1 MYAIKLSS
9 IPSLI
14 SNILIVLGLYPI
26 LPELQILRIAQ
37 TVQQWLISI
46 REIMVVLDVIDGC
59 AYDPGF
65 VLSSSGIASAP
76 SLCHFLF
83 PVDTFPSIGG
93 GFNKNKFSS

>member
-46 REIMVVLDVIDGC
+46 REITVVLDVIDGC

-65 VLSSSGIASAP
+65 VLSSSGIARIVRSE
-76 SLCHFLF
+76 SLSF
-83 PVDTFPSIGG
+83 PFPSR
-93 GFNKNKFSS
+93 FFSEHWWRL